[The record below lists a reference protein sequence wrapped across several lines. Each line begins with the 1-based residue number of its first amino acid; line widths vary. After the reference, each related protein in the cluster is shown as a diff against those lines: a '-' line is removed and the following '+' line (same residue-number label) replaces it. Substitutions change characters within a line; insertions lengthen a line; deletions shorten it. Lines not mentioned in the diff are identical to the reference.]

1 VNPDQLLQFFDERTA
16 RGEPLVLVTVFET
29 EGSTYS
35 KAGAQMLIDKNG
47 VFRGMLSGGCLE
59 GDLAIR
65 AQQVLDSGTTQCV
78 TYDLGQEDELWGV
91 GVGCDG
97 LMHVFLQPLMS
108 ASDYAPFKQIAAVL
122 RGHTTATVK
131 IPIESELLRELV
143 VVVEPPPRV
152 LVLGA
157 GLDAEPVVRF
167 ATELGWRCTVADH
180 RQAYIDNGDFS
191 GAVAALCVPTDEL
204 GASLDLSGFDM
215 AIVMSHH
222 LASDRSYLQQL
233 AGTDMSYIGLLG
245 PANRRKRLLADLGD
259 VAESLDGR
267 LHGPAG
273 LDIGA
278 RGPAPI
284 ALSIIAEMQ
293 EKLAL
298 RQAARG

>member
-1 VNPDQLLQFFDERTA
+1 MR
-16 RGEPLVLVTVFET
+16 
-29 EGSTYS
+29 
-35 KAGAQMLIDKNG
+35 
-47 VFRGMLSGGCLE
+47 
-59 GDLAIR
+59 
-65 AQQVLDSGTTQCV
+65 
-78 TYDLGQEDELWGV
+78 
-91 GVGCDG
+91 
-97 LMHVFLQPLMS
+97 VFLQPLVS
-108 ASDYAPFKQIAAVL
+108 TSDYAPFKQIAAVL
-122 RGHTTATVK
+122 RGQEAAEIK
-131 IPIESELLRELV
+131 IPIESESLSELV

-167 ATELGWRCTVADH
+167 ATELGWRCTVVDH

-191 GAVAALCVPTDEL
+191 GAAATLCVPADEL
-204 GASLDLSGFDM
+204 GASLDLSDFNM

-259 VAESLDGR
+259 VAESMDGR
-267 LHGPAG
+267 LYGPAG

-293 EKLAL
+293 QKLAS
-298 RQAARG
+298 R